1 MFQDAWDARLARS
14 SESTNELK
22 KNILQLEKQIDQLLD
37 RIVEASNG
45 SVVSAYEKRFAKLEK
60 EKVLAAET
68 LAQSGK
74 PRNTFE
80 ESFEHAMR
88 YV

>member
-1 MFQDAWDARLARS
+1 
-14 SESTNELK
+14 
-22 KNILQLEKQIDQLLD
+22 
-37 RIVEASNG
+37 
-45 SVVSAYEKRFAKLEK
+45 VSAYEKRFAKLEK